1 MDDDVVYGVLL
12 PPEHISLDRVENFG
26 VWLQGEGLSFEDATQ
41 AAYDVAYHVE
51 LAELGIISHEELDDW
66 LDDYYDFLEEEYD
79 IDVDDYYAEK
89 AG

>member
-1 MDDDVVYGVLL
+1 MDEEYGVLL
-12 PPEHISLDRVENFG
+12 PPEHIELDRVERFSE
-26 VWLQGEGLSFEDATQ
+26 WLQAEGMSFEDATQ

-51 LAELGIISHEELDDW
+51 LAELDIWDHEELEEW
-66 LDDYYDFLEEEYD
+66 LEDYYDWIYEEYD

>member
-1 MDDDVVYGVLL
+1 MDDEYEYGVLL
-12 PPEHISLDRVENFG
+12 PPEHISLENVEGFG
-26 VWLQGEGLSFEDATQ
+26 EWLQAEGMSFEDATH

-51 LAELGIISHEELDDW
+51 LYEIGEWSKEELNEWLEDFYDW
-66 LDDYYDFLEEEYD
+66 IEDEYD